1 MNAQNIISAAFPG
14 NWSAAKSIAK
24 ALKITP
30 RQGKRI
36 VVTGKIPMVL
46 EDPALDYLAAA
57 IQRRK
62 ALLEKAEDD
71 LKAIRY
77 SRMVGRA
84 ESRMAPTHFADSSRA
99 DELAARQASLPLKET
114 DNGF

>member
-14 NWSAAKSIAK
+14 NWSAAKNIAK

-36 VVTGKIPMVL
+36 VVTGKIPVVL

-71 LKAIRY
+71 LKALRY
-77 SRMVGRA
+77 SRLVGRA
-84 ESRMAPTHFADSSRA
+84 ENRMAQTRVEDSDRA
-99 DELAARQASLPLKET
+99 ERLAARQSSLPLKDT
-114 DNGF
+114 